1 MIDFELSEEQQ
12 MIRDSVGGFARE
24 EIRAAARPAD
34 ESGIIPPELVAKAW
48 QFGLVSGAIPEQFG
62 GGGDA
67 RSAVTG
73 AIVAEELAFGDFAI
87 ALHVLAPRL
96 FAFPILEMGTDEQR
110 AKFLK
115 HFCGADFAA
124 ATAAIMEPRFDF
136 DLTAMQTIAKR
147 DGAGFILD
155 GIKCNVPL
163 ASESNNILVYAA
175 TDAGK
180 GFAGVD
186 AFIINR
192 NARDAPGVTIS
203 EREKNMGLKALA
215 TYELTLNDCR
225 VDADARLGGDK
236 GIDFSRLMSESRV
249 AFAAMGVGVANAA
262 YEYARDYAKER
273 KAFGV
278 PIATKQA
285 IAFILADM
293 AIEIDASRLLIW
305 EAAAKLDKGGDA
317 LKESYLAKNYVAASA
332 LKITD
337 NAVQVLGGHGY
348 IREHPVEMWLRNARG
363 LAAIDGIATV

>member
-34 ESGIIPPELVAKAW
+34 ESGKIPPELVVKAW
-48 QFGLVSGAIPEQFG
+48 QFGLVSGAIPEKFG
-62 GGGDA
+62 GGGDT

-96 FAFPILEMGTDEQR
+96 FAYPVLEMGTEEQR

-115 HFCGADFAA
+115 KFCGSDFVA
-124 ATAAIMEPRFDF
+124 ATAAVMESRFDF
-136 DLTAMQTIAKR
+136 DLTAMQTISKR
-147 DGAGFILD
+147 DGAGFILN
-155 GIKCNVPL
+155 GAKCNVPL
-163 ASESNNILVYAA
+163 ADESENILVYAT
-175 TDAGK
+175 TDASK
-180 GFAGVD
+180 GFSGVD
-186 AFIINR
+186 AFLLAR
-192 NARDAPGVTIS
+192 NAPGIAIS

-215 TYELTLNDCR
+215 TYELTLKDCR

-236 GIDFSRLMSESRV
+236 GIDFSRLMSEARV
-249 AFAAMGVGVANAA
+249 AFGAMGVGVANAA
-262 YEYARDYAKER
+262 FEYARDYAKER

-305 EAAAKLDKGGDA
+305 EAGAKLDKGGDA

>member
-12 MIRDSVGGFARE
+12 MIRDAVGGFARE

-34 ESGIIPPELVAKAW
+34 ESGAIPAELVAKAW
-48 QFGLVSGAIPEQFG
+48 QFGLVSGSLPESLG

-73 AIVAEELAFGDFAI
+73 AIVAEDLAFGDLAI
-87 ALHVLAPRL
+87 ALQALAPRL

-110 AKFLK
+110 AKYLK
-115 HFCGADFAA
+115 QFCGANFIA
-124 ATAAIMEPRFDF
+124 ATAAVMEPRFDF
-136 DLTAMQTIAKR
+136 DLAAMQTTARR
-147 DGAGFILD
+147 DGGGFVID
-155 GIKCNVPL
+155 GVKCIVPL
-163 ASESNNILVYAA
+163 ADESENILVYAA
-175 TDAGK
+175 THASN

-186 AFIINR
+186 SRIV
-192 NARDAPGVTIS
+192 ARDQPGVTIS

-215 TYELTLNDCR
+215 TYELTLKDCR
-225 VDADARLGGDK
+225 VAADARVGADK

-285 IAFILADM
+285 IAFILADI
-293 AIEIDASRLLIW
+293 AIEIDASRLLVW
-305 EAAAKLDKGGDA
+305 EAASMLDKGGDA
-317 LKESYLAKNYVAASA
+317 LKESYLARNYVAASA

-363 LAAIDGIATV
+363 FAAIDGIATV